1 MSDTPV
7 AAEHRRA
14 SKAPASGEPFEL
26 ALPIPAEAQA
36 AREEAMRDSAFWMEG
51 VIRISEP
58 MRIGKHEWRLVLYRG
73 TSLHYVGAQGDD
85 AAVQGRWVERP
96 CRCVGYEWRRTSD
109 PERWRRET
117 EWPRYDI
124 NDGQFLGLPRR
135 LRALWERCPW
145 AHDVRGDGEGAA

>member
-1 MSDTPV
+1 MSDTPGI
-7 AAEHRRA
+7 AAHRRA
-14 SKAPASGEPFEL
+14 SKTLASGEPLEL
-26 ALPIPAEAQA
+26 PLPVPPEATA
-36 AREEAMRDSAFWMEG
+36 AREEDMRGSAFWMEG

-73 TSLHYVGAQGDD
+73 TSLHYVGAEGDE
-85 AAVQGRWVERP
+85 AAPQGRWVERP

-117 EWPRYDI
+117 EWPRYDL

-145 AHDVRGDGEGAA
+145 AHDLRGDGEGAA